1 MLLRRIIE
9 EKRLRRLVELLNKQ
23 YKDNTNLKKL

>member
-9 EKRLRRLVELLNKQ
+9 EKRLQRLVELLNKQ